1 MSDNNNAG
9 FVLATTGTNTG
20 RFCCIYALAASSV
33 TFTGIGS
40 TPNATA
46 LAIPVIGKVC
56 GLFSSVTVNSGS
68 VVIYNA

>member
-1 MSDNNNAG
+1 MDENAG
-9 FVLATTGTNTG
+9 FIHATTGTETG
-20 RFCCIYALAASSV
+20 RFRCLYALAASSV

-46 LAIPVIGKVC
+46 LAIPVTGKIY

>member
-1 MSDNNNAG
+1 MDENAG
-9 FVLATTGTNTG
+9 FIHATTGTETG
-20 RFCCIYALAASSV
+20 RFRCLYALAASSV

-46 LAIPVIGKVC
+46 LAIPVTGKVY

-68 VVIYNA
+68 VILYLA